1 MALNVPTITANKISA
16 GPGRLYLGAAG
27 TTPSTDVGAIT
38 EDGIAIE
45 ATRETVH
52 IRQGN
57 PMHSVYAC
65 DKAQDVMISVTGIEW
80 NLVNGPLPVQ
90 LGAAATSSSASED
103 IVSFG
108 GDPLPDQWAIKI
120 EHQMHSGQTM
130 LVYGWKGVADGGI
143 NFSFNHD
150 EHKFPMKFR
159 LQRSST
165 DWAGAAL
172 PSTSQLFR
180 VIYQKT

>member
-1 MALNVPTITANKISA
+1 MALNVPTFTTSNMSA

-38 EDGIAIE
+38 EEGIGVE
-45 ATRETVH
+45 VTRETTH

-57 PMHSVYAC
+57 PMHPVHAF
-65 DKAQDVMISVTGIEW
+65 DKGQDVMINVTGIEW
-80 NLVNGPLPVQ
+80 NLINGAFPVQ
-90 LGAAATSSSASED
+90 LGAATTTSSSGED
-103 IVSFG
+103 TLSFG
-108 GDPLPDQWAIKI
+108 GDPLPDTWAIKI

-130 LVYGWKGVADGGI
+130 LIYGWKGVADGGL

-159 LQRSST
+159 LQRSAT

-172 PSTSQLFR
+172 PSTSQLMKIIR
-180 VIYQKT
+180 QKT